1 MTRPMHLRDRNMK
14 TCQKLACM
22 QTMGSGGS
30 EGTEGITFH
39 QYISSK
45 D

>member
-1 MTRPMHLRDRNMK
+1 
-14 TCQKLACM
+14 M
-22 QTMGSGGS
+22 QVGLHAEMGSGGS

-39 QYISSK
+39 LYISSK